1 MIVLLLG
8 MGEINDA
15 IMVFKLNTEEYPQSA
30 NAFDS
35 LGEAYMVSG
44 DKERAIMNYQRSLD
58 LNPQN
63 SNAVERLKRLKKN

>member
-63 SNAVERLKRLKKN
+63 SNAVERLKRLK